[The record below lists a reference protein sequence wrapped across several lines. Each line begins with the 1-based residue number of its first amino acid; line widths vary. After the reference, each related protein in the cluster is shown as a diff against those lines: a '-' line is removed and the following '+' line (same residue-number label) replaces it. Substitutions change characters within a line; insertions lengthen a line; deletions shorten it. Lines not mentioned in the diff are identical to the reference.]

1 MPPLRERKEDIPLLA
16 ALFIERYAKKTGKK
30 IQGLNSKAMQEM
42 MSYNWPGN
50 IRELEHVIERSV
62 ILAKTKLIQDLNL
75 PINSRKRI
83 TTSST
88 EFVIKTWEE
97 QERDYILEV
106 LKVTKGNMAGKGGAA
121 ELLQL
126 PPTTLQSKMNKL
138 GIKRKH
144 FLEGKDDIY
153 NFS

>member
-1 MPPLRERKEDIPLLA
+1 
-16 ALFIERYAKKTGKK
+16 
-30 IQGLNSKAMQEM
+30 M

-62 ILAKTKLIQDLNL
+62 ILAKSKLLQDLNL
-75 PINSRKRI
+75 PLHSKKRI
-83 TTSST
+83 STSPT

-106 LKVTKGNMAGKGGAA
+106 LKVTKGNIAGKGGAA

-126 PPTTLQSKMNKL
+126 RPTSLQSKMNKL

-144 FLEGKDDIY
+144 FLVNK
-153 NFS
+153 SH